1 MKAKDLADI
10 LLKHPDYDVRVG
22 IQRYIPRC
30 REYSY
35 EYVYLSNELIDI
47 NDEYNEILL
56 GKEYD

>member
-22 IQRYIPRC
+22 IQRYLPRC

-35 EYVYLSNELIDI
+35 EHVYLTNELIDI
-47 NDEYNEILL
+47 DDEYGEIWL
-56 GKEYD
+56 GKEYE